1 MNGFSCIKP
10 AEVRLTARELE
21 VIRLVAEGCTYS
33 RVAER
38 LGVSL
43 HTVTS
48 HIKNVYRKL
57 DVHTAGS
64 AVMRAVQLRMIGEN

>member
-1 MNGFSCIKP
+1 MNGLSCIKP

-48 HIKNVYRKL
+48 HIKNAYRKL

-64 AVMRAVQLRMIGEN
+64 AVMRAVQLRMIGES